1 MAEDR
6 IIYTDG
12 RDVTV
17 TDSTLKVKN
26 TSYRING
33 ITRMCLW
40 TIRPERWPGVV
51 LMLLG
56 LAALLVGWFV
66 QLPADMNLTTQN
78 GVIDANTLALWIGGG
93 MFLIGLLVVALT
105 RERYAVR
112 ITTAEGDKNALV
124 SPRREYV
131 AQIVDAL
138 NKAFN
143 LGHGTTTYAGAS
155 GTTTTDYVTV
165 KD

>member
-1 MAEDR
+1 MADKV
-6 IIYTDG
+6 IYTDG

-17 TDSTLKVKN
+17 TDSTLKVKS

-51 LMLLG
+51 LMVLG
-56 LAALLVGWFV
+56 VVALLIGWFV

-78 GVIDANTLALWIGGG
+78 GVLGANMLALWIGAA
-93 MFLIGLLVVALT
+93 LLVIGLLAVALT

-124 SPRREYV
+124 SRRREYV
-131 AQIVDAL
+131 AQVVDAL
-138 NKAFN
+138 NKAFTF
-143 LGHGTTTYAGAS
+143 GGTGTTTAHA
-155 GTTTTDYVTV
+155 GTTGAKTDYVTV
-165 KD
+165 KK

>member
-1 MAEDR
+1 MADNV
-6 IIYTDG
+6 IYTDG

-26 TSYRING
+26 TSYKING

-40 TIRPERWPGVV
+40 TIRPERWPGVL

-56 LAALLVGWFV
+56 VVALLVGWFV
-66 QLPADMNLTTQN
+66 QLPADMNMTTQN
-78 GVIDANTLALWIGGG
+78 GVLDANTLALWIGGAL
-93 MFLIGLLVVALT
+93 FLIGLLALALS

-112 ITTAEGDKNALV
+112 ITTAEGEKNALV
-124 SPRREYV
+124 SPKREYI

-138 NKAFN
+138 NRAFN
-143 LGHGTTTYAGAS
+143 FGTGTTTYAGSSSS
-155 GTTTTDYVTV
+155 GTTSDYVTV
-165 KD
+165 KE